1 MATHAR
7 RTRAASSWRFF
18 HSRLLV
24 SLLRFLALL
33 GAPRGMKVVP
43 LALAGLSVLVLSSH
57 ARAQAPTGPPPP
69 RTPQHEAEVRR
80 ELDAASVQKQAGP
93 VYAEESSALDRRRYD
108 AWIARGQA
116 AQPSPFRLVS
126 RPIGVDLL
134 GEVRMTASSGIAI
147 GSRLGGYVSVLEWL
161 GVEGRVTLASEAF
174 RRGHDVTGGVYLGAR
189 ASTPLSKG
197 ALVLA
202 GLGLAVERTFTGDG
216 GAPSAVFV
224 PALTLGVRRCVVAL
238 PSDAGCVAF
247 AIDLAGVLRLPTDGD
262 SELRRARAGFSF
274 AIGPAVLF

>member
-1 MATHAR
+1 MMVDDTALHAR
-7 RTRAASSWRFF
+7 TSE
-18 HSRLLV
+18 
-24 SLLRFLALL
+24 LAPE
-33 GAPRGMKVVP
+33 GDPP
-43 LALAGLSVLVLSSH
+43 HLAGTRRNLARMLPSMHAFVERAHEPEPMAPWNDDEHRWTLGSTSGSARDLVDIPTFFFSPFEHVANEVAPLLHDEGDVRRVSVHELSGRCVTTLVLEH
-57 ARAQAPTGPPPP
+57 TTLATAL
-69 RTPQHEAEVRR
+69 RTTSRFHDIEALVRG
-80 ELDAASVQKQAGP
+80 LD
-93 VYAEESSALDRRRYD
+93 
-108 AWIARGQA
+108 
-116 AQPSPFRLVS
+116 
-126 RPIGVDLL
+126 
-134 GEVRMTASSGIAI
+134 TA
-147 GSRLGGYVSVLEWL
+147 LEWL

-197 ALVLA
+197 GLVLA

-224 PALTLGVRRCVVAL
+224 PALTLGVRRCVVSL